1 MDEFAFL
8 EDNLADEFIASV
20 FPTLSSSKE
29 SKLVIV
35 STPNGVNN
43 AFHKIWVG
51 AEQGTNGFVAVKGH
65 WSEARDQA
73 WADEQLKALGEVKFR
88 AEVLCVD
95 GQTQLTVFD
104 TVEGIE
110 KTITIEQLYNETEN
124 ECKELQ

>member
-65 WSEARDQA
+65 WSEARDQE
-73 WADEQLKALGEVKFR
+73 WADEQLKALGEVKFN
-88 AEVLCVD
+88 AEVLCV
-95 GQTQLTVFD
+95 GED
-104 TVEGIE
+104 TILSVYD
-110 KTITIEQLYNETEN
+110 KLDKCYKQITIKQLHDEQD
-124 ECKELQ
+124 KEVLTQ